1 MSNKMPDRRPEC
13 QLECQSIFLA
23 ERMPGRFFRSALFKW
38 IFWFFAGTT
47 CFPSLSAS
55 TLKRG
60 HGDPAAPGKTRSAKK
75 AEPKWWPETKSMGMS
90 QK

>member
-1 MSNKMPDRRPEC
+1 MSNKMPDRMPEC
-13 QLECQSIFLA
+13 QIECQSIFLA

-55 TLKRG
+55 TLKEGMVTQQPLER
-60 HGDPAAPGKTRSAKK
+60 HVQ
-75 AEPKWWPETKSMGMS
+75 PKRLSPNGGLK
-90 QK
+90 QKVWV